1 MSIKFSGDADANIYG
16 LRSPHHHFETHCP
29 SESYLPEYICNSI
42 SHKAKSHKQLYYPL
56 KRHWTEIV
64 LCYSH
69 PMVFHTPMK
78 MNELQLHVTKLMNLR
93 NSMLTTKKQATEDYR
108 LNTTIFKV
116 PQTNELFK
124 NTCICGRYM
133 K

>member
-1 MSIKFSGDADANIYG
+1 
-16 LRSPHHHFETHCP
+16 
-29 SESYLPEYICNSI
+29 
-42 SHKAKSHKQLYYPL
+42 
-56 KRHWTEIV
+56 
-64 LCYSH
+64 
-69 PMVFHTPMK
+69 MVFHTPMK